1 MTLRLKSLQNLK
13 LIAMSAFR
21 PGFMQ
26 RVTKRALF
34 YWGDMACWGVKFM
47 ERRIELREPE
57 QGNEKQGKSR
67 NQGSYLDE
75 EFCHRYED
83 QGGLTGLR
91 WGEGPCSGRKERL
104 EKVCKN
110 RNFMLNSFMFADQN

>member
-1 MTLRLKSLQNLK
+1 
-13 LIAMSAFR
+13 
-21 PGFMQ
+21 
-26 RVTKRALF
+26 
-34 YWGDMACWGVKFM
+34 M
-47 ERRIELREPE
+47 ERRIELREPG

-75 EFCHRYED
+75 EFCHGYED

-91 WGEGPCSGRKERL
+91 WGGGPCSGRKERL

-110 RNFMLNSFMFADQN
+110 RKLHVELFYVCASKLKIK